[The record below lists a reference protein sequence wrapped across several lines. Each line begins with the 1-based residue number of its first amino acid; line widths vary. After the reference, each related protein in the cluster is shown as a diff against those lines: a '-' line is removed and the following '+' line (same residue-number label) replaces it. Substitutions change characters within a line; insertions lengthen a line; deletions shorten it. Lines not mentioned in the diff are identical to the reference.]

1 MRKVTKILLK
11 VLSVT
16 LLFLIFCPIVLTLV
30 VELPTVQNF
39 LVGKATKYVSEK
51 LETEVSI
58 RRIKIGVLGS
68 LRVDGFYV
76 EDYQQDTL
84 LYVDKLRVYLSR
96 IPDQDGVTLRN
107 GVVSHGVLNI
117 KETPEGVMNIKQV
130 VARLSNKD
138 REKKGDF
145 MLKVEDVRVDD
156 FSLVIE
162 QKEHREPTY
171 GVDYGDMH
179 IEHMSAFVD
188 DFFLHG
194 GRIGGY
200 IRNFSTIEHCGFM
213 VQNFTGRFLVDK
225 GLVEL
230 SDFEIMAEKSDI
242 RLPRLT
248 LRGEDWSAYKDF
260 IHNVVIEGEIYRSA
274 ASSDDIAHFAPRML
288 PWNIAVRGVNAK
300 VKGTVADMKVD
311 VKSLQFGQQSMLQGE
326 VTLRGLPNVKRAGM
340 SVRLDELRSCEED
353 INYLLG
359 GITGKS
365 LPAKVRQMLANAG
378 EVIGSGT
385 FSGGMRAF
393 ESELNFITE
402 AGNILLSA
410 QRAPMEKREGEL
422 PNSSLVADVSLG
434 YLDLGRVL
442 DVKNLGRINANV
454 SFDGL
459 TNRSQVRGNVRG
471 DIADLYFNGLDYQ
484 DVLIDGMVVN
494 KSFSGQIMSQSSPL
508 NFKLSGLADLNST
521 RPVYDLRL
529 NLREADL
536 TKMNI
541 NKRDSISLLAL
552 DADLYAVGHTIE
564 DINGAF
570 TIERGEYRYNEDS
583 LSTGLIR
590 LTANNTDQKRSLNLT
605 SDFVD
610 ASFTGPTSYA
620 EVVKYL
626 QSAMR
631 KYLPNIS
638 DGSKSLYESAGDE
651 GYSALTLTVKN
662 IDPLLDAVSDGLQMA
677 NGSKLHFVMNP
688 SSNHLALRAESEYL
702 ERGNTLIT
710 NLNINITNQ
719 ADSLAMYL
727 QSEDL
732 YTGGFHLPKL
742 SVMGGAKND
751 RVMLDAGFDDG
762 VDTLSGRV
770 AVMAHL
776 TRVMPS
782 KMPRVNLTLL
792 PAHIKRGDK
801 TWKITSDP
809 ISLDTTGV
817 AVNNFKI
824 SSGNQLLLL
833 DGVAS
838 KSRTDSLS
846 LQMRDFELDPFM
858 GFPSRLGY
866 EITGLASGVAS
877 LKAALNRGE
886 LTADID
892 IDSMKV
898 NGTSVVPLCIN
909 SRWDLDQQ
917 RVRLAMKNLKT
928 GSEIVRGYYA
938 PQSKRYYAE
947 GEFDNLPMNMIEPFL
962 KGVIS
967 STEGLADA
975 KLEIIG
981 QERQAK
987 LNGSISVEDLSLM
1000 LDYTQVRYN
1009 VPSAKVKVENNHII
1023 ASNVRVYDD
1032 EKNSGSLNLDVSLDH
1047 LSNITYDLRMVPRSM
1062 LVLNTTAQDNDLF
1075 YGKVYASGVASVK
1088 GDKKGTQLNITAS
1101 SEGDS
1106 QFFMPLSGKMD
1117 AANADYVIFEKPG
1130 IQVDTTNYLLR
1141 KKMMF
1146 ERRSRR
1152 TASAAGTMDINMELT
1167 ANRNTEIQLVIDPT
1181 VGDIIKAR
1189 GDGTLNMHI
1198 VPSANIF
1205 DMYGDYTISDGS
1217 YLFTLQ
1223 NIINKLFLIESGS
1236 TIQWTGDPMDARLDI
1251 DAIYKLKASLQ
1262 PLLSSTTLDNVT
1274 RAVPVE
1280 CIINLTERL
1289 SSPTVTFDIKVPN
1302 ADSEIQNAVANLLN
1316 NQQSIAT
1323 QFMYLLVSGSFY
1335 SDSGTSSNIGASASA
1350 TTGFEL
1356 LSNQLSNWLSSDDYN
1371 IILRYRPKSELTS
1384 DEIDFGFSKSL
1395 VNDRLLVEVE
1405 GNYLVDNRM
1414 AQSSNMSNFM
1424 GEAYITWLLD
1434 RNGNLKLKGFTQTID
1449 RFDENQG
1456 LQETGVGIYYKEDFN
1471 SWTDLMR
1478 RIKERFT
1485 SRRRKKAEQEAIEA
1499 QRQAEQVS
1507 DDSNDLGVEVPD
1519 TQGGN
1524 APQVK

>member
-11 VLSVT
+11 ALSVT
-16 LLFLIFCPIVLTLV
+16 LLFLIFCPIVLTLL
-30 VELPTVQNF
+30 VELPSVQNY
-39 LVGKATKYVSEK
+39 LVGKATKFVSEK

-58 RRIKIGVLGS
+58 RRVKIGALGA

-84 LYVDKLRVYLSR
+84 LYVDKLRIYLAR
-96 IPDQDGVTLRN
+96 IPDQQGITLRN
-107 GVVSHGVLNI
+107 GVISHGVLNI

-130 VARLSNKD
+130 VARLSNKE

-145 MLKVEDVRVDD
+145 MLKVEDVRLDD
-156 FSLVIE
+156 FSLIIE

-171 GVDYGDMH
+171 GIDYGDMH

-188 DFFLHG
+188 DFYMHG
-194 GRIGGY
+194 GTIGGY

-225 GLVEL
+225 GVVDLR
-230 SDFEIMAEKSDI
+230 DFEIMAEKSDI

-260 IHNVVIEGEIYRSA
+260 IHNVTIEGEIMRSA

-288 PWNIAVRGVNAK
+288 PWNISVRGVNAK

-311 VKSLQFGQQSMLQGE
+311 VESLQFGQQSMLQGE

-340 SVRLDELRSCEED
+340 SVRLDQLRSCEQD
-353 INYLLG
+353 VNYLLS
-359 GITGKS
+359 GITGKE
-365 LPAKVRQMLANAG
+365 LPAKVRDMLTNSG
-378 EVIGSGT
+378 ELIASGT

-402 AGNILLSA
+402 AGNILLHA
-410 QRAPMEKREGEL
+410 QRAPMEKGEGEGQ
-422 PNSSLVADVSLG
+422 NSSLVADVSLG

-442 DVKNLGRINANV
+442 DVKDMGRISANV

-459 TNRSQVRGNVRG
+459 TNRNQVRGHVVG
-471 DIADLYFNGLDYQ
+471 DVENIHFKGCDYQ
-484 DVLIDGMVVN
+484 NISIDGMVIN
-494 KSFSGQIMSQSSPL
+494 KSFSGQISSQSSPL
-508 NFKLSGLADLNST
+508 DFKLSGLADLNSVN
-521 RPVYDLRL
+521 PVFDMKL

-536 TKMNI
+536 VQMNI
-541 NKRDSISLLAL
+541 NKRDSLSRVQLN
-552 DADLYAVGHTIE
+552 ADLYAVGHNIE
-564 DINGAF
+564 DINGSL
-570 TIERGEYRYNEDS
+570 TIEGGEYRYNEDS
-583 LSTGLIR
+583 LSMGLIR
-590 LTANNTDQKRSLNLT
+590 LTANNTDQRRSLNLT
-605 SDFVD
+605 SDFAD
-610 ASFTGPTSYA
+610 ASFTGPTSYG
-620 EVVKYL
+620 EVVRYL

-638 DGSKSLYESAGDE
+638 DESTALYESAGEE
-651 GYSALTLTVKN
+651 GYSALTVSVKN

-688 SSNHLALRAESEYL
+688 SSNHLALRAEADYL

-710 NLNINITNQ
+710 KLNLNVTNQ

-732 YTGGFHLPKL
+732 YSGGFHLPQL

-792 PAHIKRGDK
+792 PAHIKRGEK
-801 TWKITSDP
+801 LWRITSDP
-809 ISLDTTGV
+809 ISIDTTGIV
-817 AVNNFKI
+817 VNNFKV
-824 SSGNQLLLL
+824 SSGSQLLLL

-838 KSRTDSLS
+838 KSSADSLS
-846 LQMRDFELDPFM
+846 LQMRDFELTPFM
-858 GFPSRLGY
+858 GFPMRLGY
-866 EITGLASGVAS
+866 EIKGLASGVAS

-886 LTADID
+886 LNADID
-892 IDSMKV
+892 IDSMTV
-898 NGTSVVPLCIN
+898 NGTSVVPLCID

-928 GSEIVRGYYA
+928 GSEIIRGYYA

-947 GEFDNLPMNMIEPFL
+947 GELNNLPMNMIEPFL
-962 KGVIS
+962 KGIIS
-967 STEGLADA
+967 STEGRANA
-975 KLEIIG
+975 KLEIMG

-987 LNGSISVEDLSLM
+987 LNGSVSVEDLSLM
-1000 LDYTQVRYN
+1000 LDYTQVRYSI
-1009 VPSAKVKVENNHII
+1009 PSAKVKVEDNHII
-1023 ASNVRVYDD
+1023 ATNVRVFDD
-1032 EKNSGSLNLDVSLDH
+1032 EKNTGSLNMDVSLNH

-1062 LVLNTTAQDNDLF
+1062 IVLNTTAQDNDLF

-1106 QFFMPLSGKMD
+1106 QFYMPLSGKMD

-1130 IQVDTTNYLLR
+1130 IQIDTTNYLLR

-1181 VGDIIKAR
+1181 VGDVIKAR

-1223 NIINKLFLIESGS
+1223 NIINKRFLIESGS

-1471 SWTDLMR
+1471 SWADLKR
-1478 RIKERFT
+1478 RIKERFKFG
-1485 SRRRKKAEQEAIEA
+1485 RRKKSKAQEEA
-1499 QRQAEQVS
+1499 QAQEEAKTSEEEQS
-1507 DDSNDLGVEVPD
+1507 VESENEVMQ
-1519 TQGGN
+1519 TE
-1524 APQVK
+1524 

>member
-1 MRKVTKILLK
+1 
-11 VLSVT
+11 
-16 LLFLIFCPIVLTLV
+16 
-30 VELPTVQNF
+30 
-39 LVGKATKYVSEK
+39 
-51 LETEVSI
+51 
-58 RRIKIGVLGS
+58 
-68 LRVDGFYV
+68 
-76 EDYQQDTL
+76 
-84 LYVDKLRVYLSR
+84 
-96 IPDQDGVTLRN
+96 
-107 GVVSHGVLNI
+107 
-117 KETPEGVMNIKQV
+117 
-130 VARLSNKD
+130 
-138 REKKGDF
+138 
-145 MLKVEDVRVDD
+145 
-156 FSLVIE
+156 
-162 QKEHREPTY
+162 
-171 GVDYGDMH
+171 
-179 IEHMSAFVD
+179 
-188 DFFLHG
+188 
-194 GRIGGY
+194 
-200 IRNFSTIEHCGFM
+200 
-213 VQNFTGRFLVDK
+213 
-225 GLVEL
+225 
-230 SDFEIMAEKSDI
+230 
-242 RLPRLT
+242 
-248 LRGEDWSAYKDF
+248 
-260 IHNVVIEGEIYRSA
+260 
-274 ASSDDIAHFAPRML
+274 
-288 PWNIAVRGVNAK
+288 
-300 VKGTVADMKVD
+300 
-311 VKSLQFGQQSMLQGE
+311 
-326 VTLRGLPNVKRAGM
+326 
-340 SVRLDELRSCEED
+340 
-353 INYLLG
+353 
-359 GITGKS
+359 
-365 LPAKVRQMLANAG
+365 
-378 EVIGSGT
+378 
-385 FSGGMRAF
+385 
-393 ESELNFITE
+393 
-402 AGNILLSA
+402 
-410 QRAPMEKREGEL
+410 
-422 PNSSLVADVSLG
+422 
-434 YLDLGRVL
+434 
-442 DVKNLGRINANV
+442 
-454 SFDGL
+454 
-459 TNRSQVRGNVRG
+459 
-471 DIADLYFNGLDYQ
+471 
-484 DVLIDGMVVN
+484 
-494 KSFSGQIMSQSSPL
+494 
-508 NFKLSGLADLNST
+508 
-521 RPVYDLRL
+521 
-529 NLREADL
+529 
-536 TKMNI
+536 
-541 NKRDSISLLAL
+541 
-552 DADLYAVGHTIE
+552 
-564 DINGAF
+564 
-570 TIERGEYRYNEDS
+570 
-583 LSTGLIR
+583 
-590 LTANNTDQKRSLNLT
+590 
-605 SDFVD
+605 
-610 ASFTGPTSYA
+610 
-620 EVVKYL
+620 
-626 QSAMR
+626 
-631 KYLPNIS
+631 
-638 DGSKSLYESAGDE
+638 
-651 GYSALTLTVKN
+651 
-662 IDPLLDAVSDGLQMA
+662 
-677 NGSKLHFVMNP
+677 
-688 SSNHLALRAESEYL
+688 
-702 ERGNTLIT
+702 
-710 NLNINITNQ
+710 
-719 ADSLAMYL
+719 
-727 QSEDL
+727 
-732 YTGGFHLPKL
+732 
-742 SVMGGAKND
+742 
-751 RVMLDAGFDDG
+751 
-762 VDTLSGRV
+762 
-770 AVMAHL
+770 
-776 TRVMPS
+776 
-782 KMPRVNLTLL
+782 
-792 PAHIKRGDK
+792 
-801 TWKITSDP
+801 
-809 ISLDTTGV
+809 
-817 AVNNFKI
+817 
-824 SSGNQLLLL
+824 
-833 DGVAS
+833 
-838 KSRTDSLS
+838 
-846 LQMRDFELDPFM
+846 
-858 GFPSRLGY
+858 
-866 EITGLASGVAS
+866 
-877 LKAALNRGE
+877 
-886 LTADID
+886 
-892 IDSMKV
+892 
-898 NGTSVVPLCIN
+898 
-909 SRWDLDQQ
+909 
-917 RVRLAMKNLKT
+917 MKNLKT

-1223 NIINKLFLIESGS
+1223 NIINKRFLIESGS